1 MKISRK
7 ADYALRA
14 MLDLATQVPRGDLA
28 RTAEIAHR
36 TGAPPK
42 FLEAILAEL
51 RRAGLVESQRGA
63 EGGHRLARPADRVT
77 AGEVWRAIDGPTS
90 ITDRLPRRRP
100 SVEGPARAVRSLW
113 AQIEEAVA
121 RAADSVTLEE
131 LARRAQEASNVA
143 DFSI

>member
-14 MLDLATQVPRGDLA
+14 MLDLAIQVPPGGLA
-28 RTAEIAHR
+28 RTAEIARR

-63 EGGHRLARPADRVT
+63 EGGHRLARNADRVT
-77 AGEVWRAIDGPTS
+77 AGEVWRAVDGPTS
-90 ITDRLPRRRP
+90 IVDRLARRRLP
-100 SVEGPARAVRSLW
+100 AEGPARAIRSLW
-113 AQIEEAVA
+113 VQIEDAVV

-131 LARRAQEASNVA
+131 LEHRAQEASNVA
-143 DFSI
+143 DFSL